1 MKNLL
6 LVLSAFLITACS
18 NNDDNTN
25 NSASNTDLNPPSW
38 IQGYWLL
45 EIDSSTG
52 EVTDLSGLKA
62 TNDDFYQTQLGSGT
76 SLKMLIKNTIQSG
89 GEAIV
94 NEYITNS
101 EYKLN
106 VKLNGTSLPQ
116 YHYKKISPSKI
127 RYFDTAGNGGSF
139 FNKQ

>member
-1 MKNLL
+1 MKTKFLL
-6 LVLSAFLITACS
+6 IIISILTFSCS
-18 NNDDNTN
+18 SSDDNSTN
-25 NSASNTDLNPPSW
+25 NSNDLNPPSW

-52 EVTDLSGLKA
+52 EVTDLSGILA

-76 SLKMLIKNTIQSG
+76 SLKMLINNTIQNG

-94 NEYITNS
+94 DEYITSS

-106 VKLNGTSLPQ
+106 VRLNGMSFPQ

-127 RYFDTAGNGGSF
+127 RFFDTAGNGGSY